1 MIERN
6 FINFRLSGRKGTLIN
21 TDYFNLK
28 TILCDLFFF
37 LFSPRGFWSQ
47 TGCHLKERNS
57 SHTTCQCYHLTSF
70 AVLMRITDMPENDT
84 MVSTDS
90 LKSTTTKI
98 RCASFLTIYLIIFL
112 IISYPCGKCYHLS
125 LINRRN
131 INLPWVLF
139 HWLVLA
145 FPSQLWPS
153 LFSPLLS

>member
-1 MIERN
+1 MCLGESRKYFYSKMTFGSKCLRIDTMFLLLSAETSSTSALVGEREPCSLYLQ
-6 FINFRLSGRKGTLIN
+6 IAIILIWRQFYV
-21 TDYFNLK
+21 T
-28 TILCDLFFF
+28 FFF

-98 RCASFLTIYLIIFL
+98 RCANFLTI
-112 IISYPCGKCYHLS
+112 CYTF
-125 LINRRN
+125 N
-131 INLPWVLF
+131 
-139 HWLVLA
+139 
-145 FPSQLWPS
+145 
-153 LFSPLLS
+153 